1 MSVDKAMSPKGGE
14 SVARVDLKATLGRT
28 GFFDLNRALSWLRDH
43 AAKVRVEVTIHA
55 EAAEPG
61 FDRVQL
67 RNGVI
72 EPLEESGTNLDVDM
86 D

>member
-1 MSVDKAMSPKGGE
+1 VT
-14 SVARVDLKATLGRT
+14 RVDLQATLSKT

-43 AAKVRVEVTIHA
+43 AVKVHVEVTIHA
-55 EAAEPG
+55 EAGEPG

-72 EPLEESGTNLDVDM
+72 EPLEEGGTNVGVDM
-86 D
+86 E